1 MKEILF
7 RRAPMAGGERALCPG
22 FRLLC
27 QLQPSAL
34 PCISITGLDVF
45 HGAGDVEYIAAALL
59 RLRDQ
64 TQGMATKWMIAKQ
77 IDRNQRSA
85 QEPHDES
92 QTSGRQAFARS
103 VGISHIAV
111 PYH

>member
-64 TQGMATKWMIAKQ
+64 TQGMATKWMIGKQKVKHETSRRWARVSLAKSPRLTCNAKQ
-77 IDRNQRSA
+77 IDRNQR
-85 QEPHDES
+85 
-92 QTSGRQAFARS
+92 
-103 VGISHIAV
+103 
-111 PYH
+111 